1 MSTSFRFRGKA
12 ELASMTHDERAR
24 YWEELREHLRKKK
37 DELDQLEADQ
47 KRLTQHLGLPGH

>member
-1 MSTSFRFRGKA
+1 
-12 ELASMTHDERAR
+12 MTHDERAR